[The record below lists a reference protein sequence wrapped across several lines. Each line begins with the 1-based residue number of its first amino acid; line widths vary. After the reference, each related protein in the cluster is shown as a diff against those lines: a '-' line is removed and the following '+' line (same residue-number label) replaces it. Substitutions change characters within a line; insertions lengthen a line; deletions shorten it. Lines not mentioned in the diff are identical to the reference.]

1 MSDGSPLAH
10 GDLRSMADSVA
21 GTFPG
26 CEDAP
31 LARALLRQLAL
42 GRPVSATDLAA
53 AAERDGCDVVATLRR
68 WPNVERDDKARVVAF
83 GGLSLRPTAHAFEV
97 DGRGLHTWCAWDTL
111 FLPALLGQS
120 ARVRSRCPITGAGV
134 RLTVD
139 PDKISSAEPAT
150 LAVSFPRPE
159 AASPEDI
166 TGSFCCHVY
175 FLAGAQAAE
184 RWRAGHQGAVL
195 DLDDAFEL
203 GRIAIQQCL

>member
-1 MSDGSPLAH
+1 MTDGSPVAH
-10 GDLRSMADSVA
+10 GDLRSIADSVA

-53 AAERDGCDVVATLRR
+53 AADRGESEVIATLRR

-97 DGRGLHTWCAWDTL
+97 GGRRLHTWCAWDTL

-120 ARVRSRCPITGAGV
+120 AHVRSRCPITSAAV

-139 PDKISSAEPAT
+139 PDKISSAEPRP
-150 LAVSFPRPE
+150 LAVSFPPPE

-166 TGSFCCHVY
+166 TGSFCCHVH
-175 FLAGAQAAE
+175 FLVGTQAAE

-195 DLDDAFEL
+195 GLDDAFEL
-203 GRIAIQQCL
+203 GRLAIQPCL